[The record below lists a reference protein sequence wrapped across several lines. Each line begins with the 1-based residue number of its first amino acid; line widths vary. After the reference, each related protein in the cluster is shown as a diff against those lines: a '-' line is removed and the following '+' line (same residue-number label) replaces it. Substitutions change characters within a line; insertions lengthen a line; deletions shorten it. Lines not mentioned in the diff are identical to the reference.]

1 MVQVNNFREFFEIH
15 SKSFRCFGVIPIF
28 KRAEGPPKLNVLM
41 LGIIVAFLMVYWTG
55 VVFAFLIEKHMN
67 DKISIISNW
76 IQMLGNSLALTT
88 TLGATALKYVEFDN
102 IIAQFHKIDDNLMA
116 IGHSINYTKHLRRSK
131 CIFFAYLGAF
141 GGFMAYDFY
150 ITIDKYQMTSVWYWV
165 VSVTPLAIYSV
176 GIYHA
181 MFMIYWI
188 KCRCSLMNK
197 VLKQIR
203 LTGGR
208 TGTPDKFR
216 FLANTIESQLPMGC
230 LLVQPRE
237 KLMSARPLK
246 MNGGNLEKG
255 QQILRQRSKDE
266 LQLDMNILSQ
276 LFLIM
281 NDLCKLARKI
291 DEYYGLFLLTSI
303 GALFAI
309 TSIQVY
315 YCYVTAITFNEQLKY
330 SVWTLM
336 VSVNMVT
343 INLSLVVGLSTVCE
357 NVSNEATKI
366 LQNFSAL
373 QIKKDM
379 VSRRGRP
386 ESYRSLII
394 NSSWVSLTAYSVRVV
409 HLGAPYDQLHEVLGL
424 WILHHRLQHALWLH
438 DGVGHILGHLHP
450 VLRTQWRQECC
461 AIGAV
466 QW

>member
-1 MVQVNNFREFFEIH
+1 MVQVNNFREFFDIH
-15 SKSFRCFGVIPIF
+15 SKSFRYFGVIPIF
-28 KRAEGPPKLNVLM
+28 KKAEGPPKLNVLM
-41 LGIIVAFLMVYWTG
+41 LGIIITFLMVYWTG
-55 VVFAFLIEKHMN
+55 VVFAFLIERHLN

-88 TLGATALKYVEFDN
+88 TLGATALKYVEFEN

-116 IGHSINYTKHLRRSK
+116 IGHSINYNKHLRRSK

-203 LTGGR
+203 LNGGR

-216 FLANTIESQLPMGC
+216 FLGSTIESQLPMGC

-237 KLMSARPLK
+237 KLLSASPAMK
-246 MNGGNLEKG
+246 THGGTLEKG
-255 QQILRQRSKDE
+255 PQMLRQRSNEE
-266 LQLDMNILSQ
+266 LQLDMNILSK

-336 VSVNMVT
+336 VSVNLVT

-379 VSRRGRP
+379 VSEGKEVRNH
-386 ESYRSLII
+386 SLI
-394 NSSWVSLTAYSVRVV
+394 NSFGFLFSTACSVRVI
-409 HLGAPYDQLHEVLGL
+409 HLGPPHDQLHEVLGL
-424 WILHHRLQHALWLH
+424 WILHH
-438 DGVGHILGHLHP
+438 
-450 VLRTQWRQECC
+450 
-461 AIGAV
+461 
-466 QW
+466 